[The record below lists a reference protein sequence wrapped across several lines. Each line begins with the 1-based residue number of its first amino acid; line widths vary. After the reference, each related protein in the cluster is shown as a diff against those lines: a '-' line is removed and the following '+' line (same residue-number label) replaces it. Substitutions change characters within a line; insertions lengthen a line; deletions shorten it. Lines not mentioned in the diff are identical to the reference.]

1 MTLIIDPDCLA
12 CVKCHRVIAKV
23 GTGQAHLVDGGRGGV
38 CCDECRPEAESHAP
52 IPQPTAEAEFG
63 PCRCEGCRLEP
74 TPVPLTDG
82 LCGMC
87 VEDGCELAPPSGE
100 ATVSKAKEGCG
111 HPGCGLT
118 MPHTHGGIAP

>member
-1 MTLIIDPDCLA
+1 MTDDQHVTNQPPAEPASLA
-12 CVKCHRVIAKV
+12 DALKASLAGVI
-23 GTGQAHLVDGGRGGV
+23 
-38 CCDECRPEAESHAP
+38 
-52 IPQPTAEAEFG
+52 EFG

-100 ATVSKAKEGCG
+100 AAGGKAKES
-111 HPGCGLT
+111 
-118 MPHTHGGIAP
+118 